1 MSNKPVKS
9 KSSGLRALDGALVVV
24 AGVVGVVI
32 AFAVLHF
39 VVGQAEVTRAKR
51 DFVFDMQSAELA
63 LRVLKNDR
71 EGFCVLRPI

>member
-24 AGVVGVVI
+24 AGVVGVVV

-39 VVGQAEVTRAKR
+39 VVG
-51 DFVFDMQSAELA
+51 FVWELIKVVLIVGVIGA
-63 LRVLKNDR
+63 LVWALGRR
-71 EGFCVLRPI
+71 RRS

>member
-24 AGVVGVVI
+24 AVVVGVVI

-39 VVGQAEVTRAKR
+39 VVGIVW
-51 DFVFDMQSAELA
+51 ELVKIVLIVGVVGGLLWA
-63 LRVLKNDR
+63 LGRR
-71 EGFCVLRPI
+71 RRH